1 MGGFSFECIG
11 HVKEPSEKV
20 QSGGIVEDLMRS
32 TARFPIGAL
41 LLLCA
46 FHAVA
51 DGVRPLAMPVRL
63 VTVWTSEQLA
73 EETLP
78 FVAKDASRSIIDPAS
93 MLVRPLVETI
103 RRPLPIWTNLPP
115 PSA

>member
-1 MGGFSFECIG
+1 MRGGG
-11 HVKEPSEKV
+11 PSWGPRPHGAGRVLVHAGTSPTLGKV
-20 QSGGIVEDLMRS
+20 
-32 TARFPIGAL
+32 
-41 LLLCA
+41 LCA